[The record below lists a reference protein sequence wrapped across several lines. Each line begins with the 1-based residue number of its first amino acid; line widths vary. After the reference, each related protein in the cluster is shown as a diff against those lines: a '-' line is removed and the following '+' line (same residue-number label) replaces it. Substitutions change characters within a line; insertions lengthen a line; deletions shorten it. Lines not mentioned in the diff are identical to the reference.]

1 MQPTARAMIKK
12 DKQKIF
18 DIFSV
23 QSSSSC
29 VVAADGGAY
38 VHAAIIKGAPPRAHN
53 YTAKSIIMHAEKTTV
68 SI

>member
-1 MQPTARAMIKK
+1 MIKK

-29 VVAADGGAY
+29 VVTADGGAY
-38 VHAAIIKGAPPRAHN
+38 VHAAIIKGAPRAHN